1 MIYLCKERRVK
12 IRTWYGMG
20 GTVIIILVIYNL
32 TYAHRM
38 DYRPSLAEL
47 EKFMQSPC
55 SATAPPSG

>member
-47 EKFMQSPC
+47 EKVMQSP
-55 SATAPPSG
+55 